1 MSPRTIFTRQPPSA
15 RRGFSLIELMIVIV
29 IISILMALILPAI
42 GTVRNRVRTAEV
54 RTEISGLEAGIT
66 QFVGEFGQEPPSK
79 ITLYEDGASW
89 DVQNRTLIRQLWPQ
103 FDFDAIHK
111 DSSGNPLTG
120 RDLNG
125 DDDATDVFVLTG
137 DECLLFFLG
146 GPDTITNKDDPTDR
160 PVADG
165 FSKNP
170 QDPFAPGGTRTGPFQ
185 EFDPDRMV
193 DYEPSVGGTA
203 DGAHS
208 YAHKFPSSLVP
219 YLYLSSYGGR
229 GYRPLD
235 GDFDGNGSVG
245 SVGADPDDDSALNQ
259 QYLQTPTVA
268 WKDNSYQIISAGIDG
283 VFGVGGGWS
292 AEDGFTNN
300 TGDTSG
306 DRDNITNFSSGTLE

>member
-1 MSPRTIFTRQPPSA
+1 MSPRTIFSRQFPSA

-29 IISILMALILPAI
+29 IISILMALLLPAI
-42 GTVRNRVRTAEV
+42 GSVRTTLRNTEV
-54 RTEISGLEAGIT
+54 RTEISGFEAGIT

-89 DVQNRTLIRQLWPQ
+89 DVQNRTLVRQLWPQ
-103 FDFDAIHK
+103 FNFDAIHN

-125 DDDATDVFVLTG
+125 DNDAGDTFILTG

-146 GPDTITNKDDPTDR
+146 GPDTITDTATPTDM

-170 QDPFAPGGTRTGPFQ
+170 QDPFASGGTRTGPFQ
-185 EFDPDRMV
+185 EFGPDRMI
-193 DYEPSVGGTA
+193 DDDG
-203 DGAHS
+203 DGAHA
-208 YAHKFPSSLVP
+208 YAHKIPASQVP

-229 GYRPLD
+229 GYRPADADL
-235 GDFDGNGSVG
+235 DGNGT
-245 SVGADPDDDSALNQ
+245 PDITDVYLTRIDDTS
-259 QYLQTPTVA
+259 TPENEKVP
-268 WKDNSYQIISAGIDG
+268 WKAKTYQIISSGFDG
-283 VFGVGGGWS
+283 VFGIGGLWS
-292 AEDGFTNN
+292 NGDGFTNN
-300 TGDTSG
+300 TGDTSD